1 MLSGESKSMRYV
13 MGIDVGTNATKG
25 VLVDEKCQII
35 QICETLHDMENPAT
49 NVFEMDAEKIW
60 WGDVCKISKQ
70 LLEKSGISAEQVK
83 ALGISALG
91 CDCVP
96 VDQNGNAL
104 CKAILYGIDSRNHE
118 EISWLN
124 EYYGEEAVNVFGH
137 EICSSDIAPKI
148 LWIKNHLPEVYEKT
162 YKFLTASSF
171 LTGKLSGR
179 YCIDRYLAEDFLPL
193 YNLEKN
199 CVNEEGC
206 KLFCRPDQMAELM
219 SATEVAGVITEKAAI
234 ETGLMSGT
242 KVLTGTGDSGAEAI
256 STGVFQPGD
265 LMVQLGS
272 TCYLVYLADRLIQ
285 DTRVWP
291 GAFIIPDIYSV
302 CAGTNTAGTLTKWFC
317 QQLYFDKEQE
327 EKEGGTVAYQAM
339 AESIREIADGS
350 DGLMFLPYLAGERT
364 PINDPFASGLMIGL
378 KVSHTRAHMYKA
390 ALEGIAYTIDQHI
403 EILEENNL
411 PVQKIMAVGGGTKNQ
426 EWLQIIANVTG
437 KPIHTSKISIGAS
450 YGDAL
455 MASLQ
460 AGFFNSWKEIEG
472 VIQPEYTFMPDEKAN
487 TYYEKHKDIFKELY
501 ELNKESMHKLRR
513 MENGK

>member
-1 MLSGESKSMRYV
+1 
-13 MGIDVGTNATKG
+13 
-25 VLVDEKCQII
+25 
-35 QICETLHDMENPAT
+35 
-49 NVFEMDAEKIW
+49 
-60 WGDVCKISKQ
+60 
-70 LLEKSGISAEQVK
+70 
-83 ALGISALG
+83 
-91 CDCVP
+91 
-96 VDQNGNAL
+96 
-104 CKAILYGIDSRNHE
+104 
-118 EISWLN
+118 
-124 EYYGEEAVNVFGH
+124 
-137 EICSSDIAPKI
+137 
-148 LWIKNHLPEVYEKT
+148 
-162 YKFLTASSF
+162 
-171 LTGKLSGR
+171 
-179 YCIDRYLAEDFLPL
+179 
-193 YNLEKN
+193 
-199 CVNEEGC
+199 
-206 KLFCRPDQMAELM
+206 
-219 SATEVAGVITEKAAI
+219 
-234 ETGLMSGT
+234 
-242 KVLTGTGDSGAEAI
+242 
-256 STGVFQPGD
+256 
-265 LMVQLGS
+265 MVQLGS

-291 GAFIIPDIYSV
+291 GTFIIPDIYSV
-302 CAGTNTAGTLTKWFC
+302 CAGTNTAGTLTKWFR

-339 AESIREIADGS
+339 EESIREIADGS

-378 KVSHTRAHMYKA
+378 KVSHTRAHIYKA
-390 ALEGIAYTIDQHI
+390 ALEGIAYTIEQHI